1 MTPGSD
7 ENHDHSPRT
16 SAAVRL
22 HRFPEDLAP
31 VSEEILSAVSGF
43 SYPDASAFALRLV
56 IEEAVSNAFKHGNR
70 GRPGAHVDIEWE
82 IKRDRVRIS
91 VEDQGEGFDPE
102 SLPDPTDEDR
112 LELPS
117 GRGVLLIHAYMSD
130 VQYND
135 RGNRVTMTYRNPS

>member
-1 MTPGSD
+1 MTSGSD
-7 ENHDHSPRT
+7 ENRARSPRT
-16 SAAVRL
+16 KAAVRL
-22 HRFPEDLAP
+22 HRFPDDLVP
-31 VSEEILSAVSGF
+31 VSEEILSAITSCD
-43 SYPDASAFALRLV
+43 YPDASTFALRLV

-70 GRPGAHVDIEWE
+70 GRPDAHVDIEWE
-82 IKRDRVRIS
+82 IKPDQVLIS

-135 RGNRVTMTYRNPS
+135 RGNRVTMTYRNPG